1 MSTPDNSD
9 FVRATRRGR
18 VLSTLLLAVAIAL
31 LALFQFLV
39 LPFISASLNAN
50 PTPQSIAS
58 LKYLFLA
65 FAALAI
71 LPAIAMIA
79 SGRKILKCGQTPVP
93 GAWVWRDTRVKHGR
107 DAARIAWI
115 CIAAGAFACLLC
127 TAMVAFIWT
136 TFDRIVPENGMSGL
150 RPGVI
155 ILEQR
160 PAAK

>member
-1 MSTPDNSD
+1 MSTPDNND
-9 FVRATRRGR
+9 VIRATRRGR
-18 VLSTLLLAVAIAL
+18 MLSTLLLAFAIAL

-50 PTPQSIAS
+50 PTPQSIAT
-58 LKYLFLA
+58 LKYLFLG

-79 SGRKILKCGQTPVP
+79 CGWKILNCGQTPVP
-93 GAWVWRDTRVKHGR
+93 GAWVWRDTRVKRGR

-115 CIAAGAFACLLC
+115 CIASGALACLLC
-127 TAMVAFIWT
+127 IAMVAFTWA
-136 TFDRIVPENGMSGL
+136 TFDRIVPENGL
-150 RPGVI
+150 RPDVI

-160 PAAK
+160 PASK